1 MKANQPTQFQTC
13 PQCTAKSKR
22 TKQRCKAPAVK
33 GWKVCRFHGARGGA
47 PRGAGHGNYK
57 SGLHTIEA
65 KANRA
70 QLSNLIL
77 DAKAHCALV
86 EQEFAKERP

>member
-1 MKANQPTQFQTC
+1 MKAKQPIQFQNC
-13 PQCTAKSKR
+13 PTCTANSKR

-33 GWKVCRFHGARGGA
+33 GWKVCRFHGAKGGA

-57 SGLHTIEA
+57 SGLHTIES

-70 QLSNLIL
+70 RLSKLIL
-77 DAKAHCALV
+77 EAMAHCAIV
-86 EQEFAKERP
+86 DQQITK